1 MNASSGRRQDSAQ
14 EETRAVSSTHPVSR
28 SKKGTNILTGST
40 EKWWKGSVASLKESV
55 QSCCVSKD
63 SYPRKS
69 TLRKEGKLGSKH
81 TVKFSKGTWHQK
93 TIWKERVHREESFIS
108 VNLMSAVRAHPSL
121 RRGHKR
127 KLRNKRDAP
136 AEQHGTWREHIHKFW
151 RKDKATFFSPVEIE
165 AMPAPMPKSREER
178 IFVVFSCCRS
188 KLQNECRL
196 GKGKFCDKVHR
207 HRSIRA
213 AAPR

>member
-1 MNASSGRRQDSAQ
+1 M
-14 EETRAVSSTHPVSR
+14 
-28 SKKGTNILTGST
+28 
-40 EKWWKGSVASLKESV
+40 
-55 QSCCVSKD
+55 
-63 SYPRKS
+63 YPRIPIRENLLCGKRENWDQNTPS
-69 TLRKEGKLGSKH
+69 NSPRARGTKE
-81 TVKFSKGTWHQK
+81 KF
-93 TIWKERVHREESFIS
+93 WKERVHREESFIS

-136 AEQHGTWREHIHKFW
+136 AEQHGTWRKHIHKLQK
-151 RKDKATFFSPVEIE
+151 KDKATFCSPVEIE

-188 KLQNECRL
+188 KRQNECRL

-213 AAPR
+213 AAPRGSRLHSARSRSHISASSPRQIPSVDVTTHSPMLLCTVRHAAWILTRHKVRRDTK

>member
-1 MNASSGRRQDSAQ
+1 M
-14 EETRAVSSTHPVSR
+14 
-28 SKKGTNILTGST
+28 
-40 EKWWKGSVASLKESV
+40 
-55 QSCCVSKD
+55 
-63 SYPRKS
+63 YPRIPIREN
-69 TLRKEGKLGSKH
+69 LLCGKRENWDQNTPSN
-81 TVKFSKGTWHQK
+81 FPRARGTSQK
-93 TIWKERVHREESFIS
+93 KNGKERVHLEKSSKSVSPIS
-108 VNLMSAVRAHPSL
+108 VILERPKL

-136 AEQHGTWREHIHKFW
+136 AEQRGTWRKHIHKLQK
-151 RKDKATFFSPVEIE
+151 KDKATFCSPVEIE
-165 AMPAPMPKSREER
+165 AMPAPMPKSPEER

-188 KLQNECRL
+188 KRQNECRL